1 MKKIT
6 DSEVYKSFKM
16 LIKFIA
22 LMGMTVNTVAFLS
35 KIFNMEDIGKTVK
48 KIYNDITGLD

>member
-6 DSEVYKSFKM
+6 DSEVYKSLKM

-35 KIFNMEDIGKTVK
+35 KILNMEDVGKTIK